1 MPARRCIL
9 GKKGCSCGDH
19 PSVLQ
24 VPLLSLVS
32 RGSSREQALTQVPP
46 HDLESRPVSAS
57 HCGSVK
63 QRRSKE
69 VNAAFVL
76 LFPAVVKH
84 NCFPDRQPHLL
95 CSPPLSLHECAPSA
109 NPTRAS
115 ACWMPRLSQ
124 HGAAGGVAALPRGAG
139 GGALADAVGRVLCG
153 HSARLAAVGGAN
165 HEAQAAHALGAAGR
179 RQGRAKGS
187 AQAHVRVRNGLL
199 EHKQT

>member
-32 RGSSREQALTQVPP
+32 KGSSREQALTQVPP

-139 GGALADAVGRVLCG
+139 GELLQTPSGASCAATAPAWLPSVEQTTRP
-153 HSARLAAVGGAN
+153 RLLMHWGL
-165 HEAQAAHALGAAGR
+165 QAG
-179 RQGRAKGS
+179 GRAGQRDQRRRTS
-187 AQAHVRVRNGLL
+187 
-199 EHKQT
+199 EFETDC